1 MKSGANFED
10 RNAIKRWHEAGA
22 SVEEISTKV
31 QIQPQVVA
39 RFVKALEAPEPEGE
53 ELEGE
58 EPEGEEPEGEEL
70 EGEELEE
77 PEDPE
82 E

>member
-10 RNAIKRWHEAGA
+10 RNAIKRFHEAGA
-22 SVEEISTKV
+22 SVEEISAAV

-39 RFVKALEAPEPEGE
+39 SFVKALQAPEPEVE
-53 ELEGE
+53 EIEGE
-58 EPEGEEPEGEEL
+58 EESEET
-70 EGEELEE
+70 
-77 PEDPE
+77 EDPE